1 MKKIL
6 LVIMLVICCTA
17 CDKTKMSS
25 EIESSNK
32 KPKLSDYSIVEK
44 DVNNIISELKESGQ
58 FDDIEYD
65 DFEKNEL
72 YNDPN
77 VRYYVRYNTNCS
89 DFDLSYNE
97 KGILDGIHMAKDTG
111 FCENE
116 EQYFSELTHNQLLAI
131 TNLKRYN
138 INETDFPGFPFGD
151 TYEEYVNFMSGTSDK
166 EIIYTNDNK
175 LLILS
180 YYPDKYIFYING

>member
-1 MKKIL
+1 
-6 LVIMLVICCTA
+6 MLVICCTA

-32 KPKLSDYSIVEK
+32 KLKLSDYSIIEK
-44 DVNNIISELKESGQ
+44 DVNNIISELKESDK

-72 YNDPN
+72 YNDSN
-77 VRYYVRYNTNCS
+77 VRYYVKYNINCS

-97 KGILDGIHMAKDTG
+97 KGILDGIRMAKDTG

-116 EQYFSELTHNQLLAI
+116 EQYFSELTWHNQLLAI

-138 INETDFPGFPFGD
+138 INENDFPGFLFCD

-166 EIIYTNDNK
+166 KLYTQMTTNF
-175 LLILS
+175 
-180 YYPDKYIFYING
+180 KY